1 MIHWKHNWAES
12 LTKQFTCED
21 ILEKVRRTEKE
32 CLVSV
37 WVNYAI
43 TLSSIMLIVF
53 VPGNNLKLFFVFLFM
68 GILGLVNTAVTKLWG
83 QMIFNSLYLL
93 YESRIRTEAE
103 IRKSE
108 AADL

>member
-21 ILEKVRRTEKE
+21 ILEKVRTTEKE

-37 WVNYAI
+37 RVSYAI
-43 TLSSIMLIVF
+43 TLISIILIVF
-53 VPGNNLKLFFVFLFM
+53 APGNNLKLSLVFLFIAIS
-68 GILGLVNTAVTKLWG
+68 GIVNTAVTKLWG

-93 YESRIRTEAE
+93 YDSRIRTEAE

>member
-1 MIHWKHNWAES
+1 MAHWKHNWAES

-32 CLVSV
+32 CLVSIRF
-37 WVNYAI
+37 YYGL
-43 TLSSIMLIVF
+43 TLISIISIIF
-53 VPGNNLKLFFVFLFM
+53 VPGINLKLCFVFLF
-68 GILGLVNTAVTKLWG
+68 IAIAGLVNAAVTKLWG

-93 YESRIRTEAE
+93 YDSRIRTEAE